1 VAVLTSSWLLNSVF
15 ARDLSRRSAS
25 RVGGEPFLQRSS
37 QRIDRRLILRFL
49 SAFRDDPNA
58 PSELYQ
64 LDLIGG
70 RFRPGLVLIHSLPA
84 IRHKESLWS
93 YVHAILHILIG
104 SVSRI
109 PPWFAMSRSRC
120 SLDFVRRPAN
130 ISSAVTGAWPS
141 KSLYFESLAPSPAQA
156 WALVGPALT
165 CRSWSR
171 RANRMCDVTADV
183 VHRAPGDG
191 LGSMGTAAVFQLSQA
206 TVHKPA

>member
-1 VAVLTSSWLLNSVF
+1 
-15 ARDLSRRSAS
+15 
-25 RVGGEPFLQRSS
+25 VGGQPLLQRSS

-49 SAFRDDPNA
+49 SAFRDVPNA

-70 RFRPGLVLIHSLPA
+70 RFRPGLVLIHSL
-84 IRHKESLWS
+84 HKESLWS

-130 ISSAVTGAWPS
+130 ISSTFTGAWPS
-141 KSLYFESLAPSPAQA
+141 KSLYFESCAPSPAQS

-171 RANRMCDVTADV
+171 RANRMRDVTADV
-183 VHRAPGDG
+183 VHRAPEDG
-191 LGSMGTAAVFQLSQA
+191 LGSNGDRRRFPVGSAYRSKARIKIKAVG
-206 TVHKPA
+206 HC

>member
-58 PSELYQ
+58 PSKLYQ

-70 RFRPGLVLIHSLPA
+70 RVRSGLVLIHSLPA

-109 PPWFAMSRSRC
+109 SPWFAMSRSRC
-120 SLDFVRRPAN
+120 SLDFVRRRRRIFPRR
-130 ISSAVTGAWPS
+130 
-141 KSLYFESLAPSPAQA
+141 SLGLGPLKACILSRSRPLLHRLGPWLALHL
-156 WALVGPALT
+156 LVGHGVGGRIE
-165 CRSWSR
+165 CV
-171 RANRMCDVTADV
+171 M
-183 VHRAPGDG
+183 
-191 LGSMGTAAVFQLSQA
+191 
-206 TVHKPA
+206 